1 LTVAFCSLFFFRS
14 SPFFLFLCSF
24 FLRFSTSSTR
34 SLEGLIYSLTYL
46 YLGKI

>member
-1 LTVAFCSLFFFRS
+1 LLFFSAPFSPVFS
-14 SPFFLFLCSF
+14 SFLCSF
-24 FLRFSTSSTR
+24 FLRFSTSSPR